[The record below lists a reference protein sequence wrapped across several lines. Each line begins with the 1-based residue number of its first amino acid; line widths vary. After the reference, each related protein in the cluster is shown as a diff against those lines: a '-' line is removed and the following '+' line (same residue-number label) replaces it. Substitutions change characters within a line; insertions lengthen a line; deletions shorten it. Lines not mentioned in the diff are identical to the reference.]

1 MEWLNNVNPLSNEMG
16 CGGVGCSAF
25 CAKISCF
32 VFLMFVD
39 FIIHKIVLACT
50 SLY

>member
-25 CAKISCF
+25 CAKKSCF
-32 VFLMFVD
+32 AYQGSCISNVCGFYY
-39 FIIHKIVLACT
+39 
-50 SLY
+50 S